1 MAEEKPIINVEQTS
15 YDLEEKWLKT
25 AAKYFD
31 INLNNILDDNDIENS
46 KINML
51 KAGLFG
57 YVNEVMSNEVKNSV
71 AHRNTLY
78 DEFFINTASFPESI
92 YRFAKAYNVP
102 MSLARPSHMKAV
114 LSVRK
119 SDLLNSSLKTEIVSD
134 QNIDLQTLKTYQIRM
149 NKSYPFQVGKFEFSL
164 PYDVIIKM
172 KQNKNGDYT
181 ITARYDN
188 NENLFDFS
196 ETLDETIKVYK
207 DITNGDEYVYFVLD
221 LYQTSVKKD
230 SFSIMTDD
238 ISENLFYTVSYE
250 DQLAGFNIY
259 YTENG
264 KTEVLT
270 SYFNNTYQPSNP
282 NEKYCYYTFLDDNK
296 LQISFPSMIGG
307 FKPAYNSLLEIETL
321 TSKGDEGNFT
331 YEGEI
336 SYSFSNSAS
345 EFSAM
350 LSSVYPA
357 TSASGGKDRLDTME
371 EKQKIITALT
381 TRDSLIMQ
389 SDLDNYFKS
398 VNIENSVNG
407 STMQFL
413 KKRDDLIKRV
423 YSAFLLMRD
432 KEGKVLPSN
441 TAPRVKIPLQYFVDN
456 NSGDSQ
462 NGYIVPEHS
471 LFRYNVADDTYTIIN
486 SGFTQDIQ
494 NELDTDKDNLLY
506 ANPFL
511 LKIDVDPVLNGTYYK
526 LDLNEEVNLSYTY
539 TNDLVDL
546 SVILNTLSITK
557 SVEYNKTDMDADT
570 YTFKININSNQT
582 ANELD
587 SIAYIRL
594 VLLSSTGEKYGYF
607 DLEREISPDANS
619 TDSSSQYIGR
629 ISTDRKFNNG
639 KLSLSDSLYDEDGNI
654 IDNVFIDEDVIIKIG
669 VLMHDPDRTYKTSAI
684 NSNEVK
690 YFYDSFP
697 SDMQN
702 DHDINDYVLITSV
715 TSTKTVKLYDNLSN
729 IMSST
734 IQRDESSGRP
744 YDQQDF
750 IVEMVP
756 LIGLDYFA
764 NKNEEIFNIINSYIE
779 IIDSVTNKLENNTT
793 IDLKFINSRGPSKY
807 YYLDTGIKGDQ
818 IKYNLIGRT
827 DILFD
832 FEINLY
838 EPATDTLDTEIKQ
851 FISDF
856 LESCN
861 TDGIVP
867 ISNLMRLLESNFSSI
882 RYINFNGLTGKLS
895 DSVSNKY
902 QRILRKDINLNNMS
916 KQEVIDYVPEYINVK
931 KTLVDSVI
939 EVPTETNSNS
949 TSDVSLG
956 KRFVNTINI
965 TYNTLT

>member
-1 MAEEKPIINVEQTS
+1 
-15 YDLEEKWLKT
+15 
-25 AAKYFD
+25 
-31 INLNNILDDNDIENS
+31 
-46 KINML
+46 
-51 KAGLFG
+51 
-57 YVNEVMSNEVKNSV
+57 
-71 AHRNTLY
+71 
-78 DEFFINTASFPESI
+78 
-92 YRFAKAYNVP
+92 
-102 MSLARPSHMKAV
+102 
-114 LSVRK
+114 
-119 SDLLNSSLKTEIVSD
+119 
-134 QNIDLQTLKTYQIRM
+134 
-149 NKSYPFQVGKFEFSL
+149 
-164 PYDVIIKM
+164 
-172 KQNKNGDYT
+172 
-181 ITARYDN
+181 
-188 NENLFDFS
+188 
-196 ETLDETIKVYK
+196 
-207 DITNGDEYVYFVLD
+207 
-221 LYQTSVKKD
+221 
-230 SFSIMTDD
+230 
-238 ISENLFYTVSYE
+238 
-250 DQLAGFNIY
+250 
-259 YTENG
+259 
-264 KTEVLT
+264 
-270 SYFNNTYQPSNP
+270 
-282 NEKYCYYTFLDDNK
+282 
-296 LQISFPSMIGG
+296 
-307 FKPAYNSLLEIETL
+307 
-321 TSKGDEGNFT
+321 
-331 YEGEI
+331 
-336 SYSFSNSAS
+336 
-345 EFSAM
+345 
-350 LSSVYPA
+350 
-357 TSASGGKDRLDTME
+357 
-371 EKQKIITALT
+371 
-381 TRDSLIMQ
+381 
-389 SDLDNYFKS
+389 
-398 VNIENSVNG
+398 
-407 STMQFL
+407 
-413 KKRDDLIKRV
+413 
-423 YSAFLLMRD
+423 
-432 KEGKVLPSN
+432 
-441 TAPRVKIPLQYFVDN
+441 
-456 NSGDSQ
+456 
-462 NGYIVPEHS
+462 
-471 LFRYNVADDTYTIIN
+471 
-486 SGFTQDIQ
+486 
-494 NELDTDKDNLLY
+494 
-506 ANPFL
+506 
-511 LKIDVDPVLNGTYYK
+511 
-526 LDLNEEVNLSYTY
+526 
-539 TNDLVDL
+539 
-546 SVILNTLSITK
+546 
-557 SVEYNKTDMDADT
+557 
-570 YTFKININSNQT
+570 
-582 ANELD
+582 
-587 SIAYIRL
+587 
-594 VLLSSTGEKYGYF
+594 
-607 DLEREISPDANS
+607 
-619 TDSSSQYIGR
+619 
-629 ISTDRKFNNG
+629 
-639 KLSLSDSLYDEDGNI
+639 
-654 IDNVFIDEDVIIKIG
+654 
-669 VLMHDPDRTYKTSAI
+669 MHDPDRTYKTSTI

-861 TDGIVP
+861 DDGIVP